1 MRKPLVIAAL
11 LLCCSLATAQ
21 EADNGGGAG
30 TELSVVARAEYL
42 SGDDP
47 LGNSCLYALAD
58 GTLTEAI
65 SYSASLHLLSS
76 SPLDL
81 YRATLC
87 PGESSWLDWA
97 YLSYQ
102 SGSMEFSVGK
112 DMLPWANYEMDEYD
126 FDVHYPLASSVWL
139 NLPVYQWG
147 ARASWKPSDEMGV
160 DLRLSSSP
168 FSARPFSGGLFSFG
182 FKARYEQEDMFGLMV
197 SYNSIDESVNSR
209 AKILSTG
216 LQGYFGQARLVADFN
231 SKIGDADNVFIEGM
245 STSLSCTY
253 TFDDS
258 FELVAKL
265 CLDNYDA
272 GNLNDDRAG
281 VAIHWYPEEN
291 LRVHALSAYRFGDI
305 ARVWSFSVGVT
316 YNFNISL

>member
-1 MRKPLVIAAL
+1 MRKPLVIAAS

-21 EADNGGGAG
+21 EADNVVG
-30 TELSVVARAEYL
+30 TEISVVARAEFL
-42 SGDDP
+42 SGDDL

-76 SPLDL
+76 SPFDL
-81 YRATLC
+81 YRATFN

-97 YLSYQ
+97 YLSYE
-102 SGSMEFSVGK
+102 SGNMEFSVGK
-112 DMLPWANYEMDEYD
+112 DMMPWANYEMEEYD
-126 FDVHYPLASSVWL
+126 FDVHYPLASSIWH

-147 ARASWKPSDEMGV
+147 ARASWQPSDEMGV
-160 DLRLSSSP
+160 DLRVSSSP
-168 FSARPFSGGLFSFG
+168 FSARPFSGGLSAFG
-182 FKARYEQEDMFGLMV
+182 FKARYEQEGAFGLMV
-197 SYNSIDESVNSR
+197 SYNSMDEAVNSR

-216 LQGYFGQARLVADFN
+216 LHGYFGQAHVVADFN
-231 SKIGDADNVFIEGM
+231 SKIGDENNVFAEGM

-258 FELVAKL
+258 FEMVGKL

-281 VAIHWYPEEN
+281 VAFHWYPKEN

-305 ARVWSFSVGVT
+305 AREWSFCMGVT